1 VLNEIRFK
9 TVMQEL
15 FGTESPRK
23 VAPLIPLGLWL
34 NNVRIDKFSRSK
46 FHALPQRLKTH
57 KIEFCADTDIIPDK
71 NREVFSGVSAMFLL
85 LFCFRISHL
94 AHPCRPPTRVKFCS
108 LHKLLGKT
116 LPQMTI
122 LTPSFAPD
130 FELCADLNRSVLDF
144 FPGTVEHHIVVPRN
158 DMQVFRPLS
167 NQRTHIRCEAECLPA
182 SFVRVPFGKLTVN
195 LTHPFPPIR
204 GWILQQ
210 LIKLAVAAESTDDVI
225 ILVDSD
231 IEFLRPTG
239 VEAFARDGIV
249 RFYRLPK
256 AIDAQLPRH
265 ETWHR
270 VARNLLG
277 LEQIALPFT
286 DYISSLMAWNPGIVR
301 QMLARVS
308 SIAGTHWTSA
318 IARQLHFS
326 EWTLYGL
333 YVDELADE
341 EIKCFASSETLCL
354 SYWDENP
361 LSDAGIAEFAS
372 AVRPND
378 VAAMI
383 SAKSRTPPDV
393 RRKAFA
399 ACRRNSMADNTP

>member
-1 VLNEIRFK
+1 
-9 TVMQEL
+9 MQ
-15 FGTESPRK
+15 
-23 VAPLIPLGLWL
+23 A
-34 NNVRIDKFSRSK
+34 
-46 FHALPQRLKTH
+46 
-57 KIEFCADTDIIPDK
+57 
-71 NREVFSGVSAMFLL
+71 
-85 LFCFRISHL
+85 
-94 AHPCRPPTRVKFCS
+94 
-108 LHKLLGKT
+108 
-116 LPQMTI
+116 
-122 LTPSFAPD
+122 
-130 FELCADLNRSVLDF
+130 
-144 FPGTVEHHIVVPRN
+144 
-158 DMQVFRPLS
+158 FRPLS

-182 SFVRVPFGKLTVN
+182 SFVRMPFGKLTVN

-256 AIDAQLPRH
+256 SIDARLPRH
-265 ETWHR
+265 GMWHR
-270 VARNLLG
+270 VARDLLG

-286 DYISSLMAWNPGIVR
+286 DYVSSLIAWNPGIVR

-308 SIAGTHWTSA
+308 SITGSHWTSA

-326 EWTLYGL
+326 EWTFYGV
-333 YVDELADE
+333 YVDELAGE
-341 EIKCFASSETLCL
+341 ETKCFASSETLCL
-354 SYWDENP
+354 SYWDETP
-361 LSDAGIAEFAS
+361 LSDAGIAEFAG
-372 AVRPND
+372 AIRPDD

-383 SAKSRTPPDV
+383 SAKSRTPLDV

-399 ACRRNSMADNTP
+399 ACRKGVDSLLTV